1 MFVPISQHV
10 VADRYELVEEIGR
23 GSMGVIWRARQ
34 TNLGIECAIKF
45 IHAAQAHD
53 PELRRRFVREA
64 RAAASLKSPHSVHIL
79 DVDEWQGCLFIAMEL
94 LIGETLEARLER
106 VGRLSAEATLEI
118 VDQVARGL
126 NKAHAARLV
135 HRDLKPDNIFLV
147 DDEPLLVKILDFG
160 IAKRLDAIAGL
171 QTASG
176 ALLGTPGYMSPEQA
190 LASKSI
196 DYRSDLWSLAV
207 VVFRCLTG
215 VEPFDGD
222 GIGQILVEIVK
233 GPLKKPSLVN
243 PHLPVSLDA
252 WWLRATQREPAAR
265 HESATELVNDL
276 RQALESQPIWP
287 TSAFEPTI
295 GGSDYPGDPPATLE
309 PVLAAQRNSSP
320 AVMRY
325 SVAMVP
331 ALIVSGWFIGR
342 ALWSPSV
349 GAWRDRTEQSDSP
362 VAFAVAPV
370 TATRLDDPRDA
381 QAEPAASLPAPTP
394 PVVAE
399 AAPPAEP
406 PVPALDPA
414 AAEPASLAE
423 PTAPAA
429 TTPSP
434 APAGTPEDGTKTMT
448 SPSAGAAGAG
458 STGPDGSSPGASAA
472 GAAGQGATPKASG
485 RTASR
490 SESSPSARRDPAR
503 HAGGGGGGGSAGG
516 GGAGGGAASRS
527 AGPRSRANDHGRNA
541 PATAPPSPDE
551 RPTLD
556 SLADRDELR
565 PRRDDDFGI
574 GN

>member
-1 MFVPISQHV
+1 MTAMFVPTSQLV
-10 VADRYELVEEIGR
+10 VADRYELIDEIGR

-45 IHAAQAHD
+45 IHAGQAHD

-106 VGRLSAEATLEI
+106 VGKLSPEDTLEI

-160 IAKRLDAIAGL
+160 IAKRLDNIAGL

-190 LASKSI
+190 LASKTI

-233 GPLKKPSLVN
+233 GPLKKPSAIN
-243 PHLPVSLDA
+243 PHLPPSLDD
-252 WWLRATQREPAAR
+252 WWLRATQREPEAR

-276 RQALESQPIWP
+276 KRALDSQPLWP
-287 TSAFEPTI
+287 ESAFEPTVA
-295 GGSDYPGDPPATLE
+295 GNSEPSLEAAPATLE

-320 AVMRY
+320 AAMRY

-331 ALIVSGWFIGR
+331 ALIASGWFIGR
-342 ALWSPSV
+342 ALWSPSP
-349 GAWRDRTEQSDSP
+349 GEWRTGRADPSAS
-362 VAFAVAPV
+362 VSFAVEPV
-370 TATRLDDPRDA
+370 TA
-381 QAEPAASLPAPTP
+381 APLP
-394 PVVAE
+394 PV
-399 AAPPAEP
+399 
-406 PVPALDPA
+406 
-414 AAEPASLAE
+414 
-423 PTAPAA
+423 
-429 TTPSP
+429 
-434 APAGTPEDGTKTMT
+434 APAGV
-448 SPSAGAAGAG
+448 SPALAGAAGQPAE
-458 STGPDGSSPGASAA
+458 SAASAA
-472 GAAGQGATPKASG
+472 GA
-485 RTASR
+485 
-490 SESSPSARRDPAR
+490 
-503 HAGGGGGGGSAGG
+503 
-516 GGAGGGAASRS
+516 GGAGGNAATPASSAESSGVASGGSMPMPSKDVPSPAEAPANAEAPAKAESSTQAAPPARSSREPGASERDEPRSPVSTPKERRDDARRSGAGGAASKSTGRRS
-527 AGPRSRANDHGRNA
+527 GSRD
-541 PATAPPSPDE
+541 PAATPPEADAEQDRAALDAAPPGD
-551 RPTLD
+551 
-556 SLADRDELR
+556 ALR
-565 PRRDDDFGI
+565 PSREDDPDLRY
-574 GN
+574 